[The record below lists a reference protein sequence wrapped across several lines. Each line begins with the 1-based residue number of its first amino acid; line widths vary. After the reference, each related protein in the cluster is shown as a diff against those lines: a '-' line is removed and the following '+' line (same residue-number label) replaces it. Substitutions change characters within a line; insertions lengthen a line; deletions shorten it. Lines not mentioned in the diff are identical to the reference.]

1 VPTIR
6 ARARRV
12 DRSIDRSIDPRDR
25 VEPRAVDRVERV
37 DRRRARFDSI
47 DRDRR
52 RSEIFDAR
60 LGVHR
65 ANVEPR
71 HVSRTRARFV

>member
-25 VEPRAVDRVERV
+25 VEPRAVDRIERV

-65 ANVEPR
+65 AIVEPR